1 MSSSMPHETRL
12 SDVQP
17 TRRPRRHD
25 VRRRL
30 LDAAL
35 AEFTRHGYDRTSLD
49 QVAAAAGFSKG
60 AIYSNFTGKE
70 DLFLTLMDQQVRHRL
85 ERIIET
91 VAGADQNA
99 GQAAI
104 ADDVGHTLTSL
115 IAGDVAWQALFLEYI
130 TRAARD
136 PASQTEL
143 TERRRKIRA
152 LVAAAAHDLLGPDHP
167 IWRRFTPDTIAVTV
181 LALTNGLAIERIA
194 DPQGVPDDLL
204 GQLLR
209 ALL

>member
-115 IAGDVAWQALFLEYI
+115 IAGDVAWQVLFLEYV

-143 TERRRKIRA
+143 TERRRQIRA

-167 IWRRFTPDTIAVTV
+167 IWRRFTPDIIAVTV

>member
-1 MSSSMPHETRL
+1 MPHETRL

-104 ADDVGHTLTSL
+104 ADDVGQTLTSL